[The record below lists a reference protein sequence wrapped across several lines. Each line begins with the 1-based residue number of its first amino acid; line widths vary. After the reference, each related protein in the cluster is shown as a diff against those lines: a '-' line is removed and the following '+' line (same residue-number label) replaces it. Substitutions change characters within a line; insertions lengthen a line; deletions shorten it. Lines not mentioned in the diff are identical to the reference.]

1 MDMKKNMMGRLKRG
15 VQLTALFLIP
25 TFLALE
31 FFSFIFFYFN
41 LGATAYVPSYW
52 IKNHDQ
58 IDTTEAWY
66 TEYHDW
72 GIWHKESSKARHI
85 TVCYNYEYSSNS
97 YGARD
102 IERSMNRKNI
112 VVFLGDSFVEGRAVD
127 DKRRMTNIL
136 EEHFG
141 TEFLNF
147 GAIGL
152 GPLNYE
158 IIYKE
163 LAAKFKHDH
172 VIVGFLP
179 LNDFTDNDLNFWR
192 PISNV
197 NERYRP
203 FYSED
208 GKGAIYT
215 RKKPEER
222 VTHPNENSWITQIGK
237 RYFWAYGLYREVKWI
252 LLKYKFIQ
260 NMWRSNYSGYRDALD
275 YQIKNTLGSLR
286 RIAEEAKRNKKSFTV
301 VLFPATRDYEAK
313 NRGDDLR
320 IKKIFK
326 DFAEK
331 TKTNYVDLIDLI
343 DFDEKLYHTC
353 DGHWSPHGNLMAA
366 NALIEV
372 LPNIIAIPKN

>member
-1 MDMKKNMMGRLKRG
+1 MMGRLKRS

-25 TFLALE
+25 LFIALE

-41 LGATAYVPSYW
+41 LGSTAYVPDFW
-52 IKNHDQ
+52 IKNRQ
-58 IDTTEAWY
+58 QVDTTKAWY

-72 GIWHKESSKARHI
+72 GTWHVESSKARHI
-85 TVCYNYEYSSNS
+85 TVCYSYGYFSNS

-102 IERSMNRKNI
+102 IQRSMKGNNR

-127 DKRRMTNIL
+127 DKGRMTNIL
-136 EEHFG
+136 EEHFR

-147 GAIGL
+147 GAVGL
-152 GPLNYE
+152 GPLQYE
-158 IIYKE
+158 IIYNK
-163 LAAKFKHDH
+163 LARKFEHDH

-208 GKGAIYT
+208 GEGAIYT
-215 RKKPEER
+215 RKKPEKR
-222 VTHPNENSWITQIGK
+222 TIVPDENSWITQIGK
-237 RYFWAYGLYREVKWI
+237 RYFWSYGLYREVKWI

-275 YQIKNTLGSLR
+275 YQINNTLGSLR
-286 RIAEEAKRNKKSFTV
+286 RLAEGAKRNNKSFTV
-301 VLFPATRDYEAK
+301 VLFPVIRDYEAK
-313 NRGDDLR
+313 NKGDDLK

-331 TKTNYVDLIDLI
+331 EEINYVDLIDLI
-343 DFDEKLYHTC
+343 DFDPKLYHTC
-353 DGHWSPHGNLMAA
+353 DGHWSPHGNLMVA

-372 LPNIIAIPKN
+372 LPDIIAIRKSDK